1 MITQSYTHIYV
12 RGETAVSVTK
22 GVTWTKLALNKQ
34 ALVRLYL
41 EGCEY
46 NSRSLEHIN
55 QAISRGLY
63 MSMLTERL

>member
-12 RGETAVSVTK
+12 RGETAVSVSH

-34 ALVRLYL
+34 ILVRLYL

-55 QAISRGLY
+55 
-63 MSMLTERL
+63 